1 MDPVTDLFAA
11 MRIESVVYRRL
22 ELSAPWG
29 LRIERRAQACFGTVI
44 RGNCWLSAE
53 GEAKPLALTAGDC
66 FCFFAQGRTHML
78 RDHPRSRAQEIEGVI
93 QAASGDAVHFGGGGA
108 RTTLVGGKFTF
119 DRTNSKPL
127 AELLPPLIHLKAD
140 QAHATPLQQ
149 TLQLLASE
157 AAHPDFGSP
166 LVLRRLADI
175 LLIQAM
181 RVHIASGG
189 CGETGWLRAL
199 ADRQIGAA
207 LESMHK
213 NIGQGWTVAALA
225 AAAGMSRSAFAVR
238 FKELVGEAPLE
249 YLTRWRIYQAA
260 MLLREGDKP
269 LVDIAHSIGYDAGGA
284 FHKAFKRIMGATPGD
299 YRRNGGALP
308 SLGCG
313 GATAS

>member
-11 MRIESVVYRRL
+11 MRIEGVVYRRL
-22 ELSAPWG
+22 ELTAPWG
-29 LRIERRAQACFGTVI
+29 LRIERRAQACFGTVV
-44 RGNCWLSAE
+44 RGNCWLSVE
-53 GEAKPLALTAGDC
+53 GEAKPLGLTAGDC
-66 FCFFAQGRTHML
+66 FCFFAQGRIHTL
-78 RDHPRSRAQEIEGVI
+78 RDHPRSRAHEMEGVI
-93 QAASGDAVHFGGGGA
+93 RAASGDAVHFGGGGA

-119 DRTNSKPL
+119 DQTNSKPL
-127 AELLPPLIHLKAD
+127 TALLPSLIHLKAD
-140 QAHATPLQQ
+140 EAQATPLRQ

-189 CGETGWLRAL
+189 GGETGWLRAL

-225 AAAGMSRSAFAVR
+225 AAAGMSRSAFAAR
-238 FKELVGEAPLE
+238 FKELLGEAPLE

-260 MLLREGDKP
+260 MLLREGEQS
-269 LVDIAHSIGYDAGGA
+269 LVDIAHSIGYDASGA

-308 SLGCG
+308 SLGCSG
-313 GATAS
+313 TT